1 MDHIKT
7 FNELLK
13 STYLSASNK
22 LRSNHSKRASDLID
36 HALKHGKDVTSHDRI
51 YPHRFLYDR
60 THEGEYF
67 FITGY
72 SKEEVREKNT
82 RFLIFKPN
90 LISNWGN
97 KKEFRLIFQVYRLQ
111 DYRIDDPYLELDY
124 RSEKF
129 ENDDSMTARKNAN
142 HMIRFFKECWED
154 DISEEYPDFIIK
166 QLSVNKLYKS
176 I

>member
-90 LISNWGN
+90 FKN
-97 KKEFRLIFQVYRLQ
+97 IFFL
-111 DYRIDDPYLELDY
+111 
-124 RSEKF
+124 
-129 ENDDSMTARKNAN
+129 N
-142 HMIRFFKECWED
+142 
-154 DISEEYPDFIIK
+154 
-166 QLSVNKLYKS
+166 
-176 I
+176 